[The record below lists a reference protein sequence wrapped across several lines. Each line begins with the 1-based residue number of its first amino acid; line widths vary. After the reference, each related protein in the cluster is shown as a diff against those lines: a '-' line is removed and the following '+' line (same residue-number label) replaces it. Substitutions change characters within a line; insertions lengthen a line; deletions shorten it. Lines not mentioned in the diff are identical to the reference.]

1 MYMKPSYRR
10 NRQGEEY
17 VYYRL
22 CDTYKDSFGI
32 ARRRD
37 LINLGR
43 RDDLTIEEAQLAA
56 KLVTE
61 KASGKAPVFFS
72 ASNIPEK
79 IVSLAEDLYSKL
91 IAKGLMDVP
100 GSAVT
105 QENSIEELRK
115 QQEFRFIANVST
127 LRHSEVREIG
137 AEHLCVET
145 LKKLRMTQALYNL
158 GFSEA
163 EAALAIT
170 QIAIRAV
177 HPASELATAKW
188 INSNSDICRLTGT
201 DVNKVNKDA
210 LYKSAV
216 KLYDVRE
223 GLKDHLSKWT
233 KELFD
238 YDDNL
243 ILYDLTNVYAEGCYD
258 NSKVWDY
265 GLSKEKRHDCKLVV
279 LALVVNQFG
288 FPKHYQLF
296 HGRMQDTASLKE
308 IIDELDAHMS
318 KLGVSPIV
326 VMDAGISTEEN
337 LGMLRERNYRFL
349 CVSRSS
355 SKVYR
360 TIEGEA
366 VNELEDKRGQAISIQ
381 KVEVEHKAGKDG
393 ELPASSKDTYYWVRS
408 EAKAAKENS
417 MYDQFTKR
425 FIAELEKIKASL
437 SKKHGTKKTDKVN
450 ERIGRAKEKY
460 PSVSKYYNISYTEAD
475 GKVTSLSWKLKDGY
489 QADEKTGVYFLQTN
503 IDGKD
508 SKTIWTIYNILK
520 EVESSFRCMK
530 SDLNL
535 RPVFHKKD
543 ISCLA
548 HLHLGVLAYWVVATI
563 RYELKQKGMNKTWS
577 QILDIMVTQ
586 KSVSSEM
593 QNLKGEEI
601 HTQQCS
607 EPNEDVIAVLDKVNI
622 SQVPYKPIKSVWA
635 QIESSK
641 IETSENQGVP

>member
-1 MYMKPSYRR
+1 MKPSYRR

-22 CDTYKDSFGI
+22 CDTYKDSFGM
-32 ARRRD
+32 ARCRD
-37 LINLGR
+37 LVNLGR
-43 RDDLTIEEAQLAA
+43 RDDLAIEEAQQVA

-61 KASGKAPVFFS
+61 KASGNTPSFFS

-79 IVSLAEDLYSKL
+79 IASLADDLYSKL
-91 IAKGLMDVP
+91 IAKGLIDVL
-100 GSAVT
+100 GSSVT
-105 QENSIEELRK
+105 PEYSVDQLRK
-115 QQEFRFIANVST
+115 RQEFRFIANVST
-127 LRHSEVREIG
+127 LRHSDVREIG

-145 LKKLRMTQALYNL
+145 LKKLRMRQALCNL
-158 GFSEA
+158 GFTDA
-163 EAALAIT
+163 EAPLTIT
-170 QIAIRAV
+170 QIAMRAV

-188 INSNSDICRLTGT
+188 IKNNSDICRLTGMEIS
-201 DVNKVNKDA
+201 KVSKDA

-223 GLKDHLSKWT
+223 CLKDHLSKWT

-265 GLSKEKRHDCKLVV
+265 GRSKEKRHDCKLVV

-308 IIDELDAHMS
+308 IIDELDAHME

-337 LGMLRERNYRFL
+337 LNMLRERNYRFL

-355 SKVYR
+355 SKAYK
-360 TIEGEA
+360 TIDGEP
-366 VNELEDKRGQAISIQ
+366 VNDLEDKRGQSISIQ

-393 ELPASSKDTYYWVRS
+393 KQPSSSKDTYYWGRS

-425 FIAELEKIKASL
+425 FIAELEKIQASL
-437 SKKHGTKKTDKVN
+437 SKKHGTKKADKVS

-460 PSVSKYYNISYTEAD
+460 PSVANVYDISCTEVA
-475 GKVTSLSWKLKDGY
+475 GKVTSLSWKLKDGCLP
-489 QADEKTGVYFLQTN
+489 DEKAGVYFLQTN

-543 ISCLA
+543 TSCLA

-563 RYELKQKGMNKTWS
+563 RYELKRKGMNKTWS
-577 QILDIMVTQ
+577 QILDIMMTQ
-586 KSVSSEM
+586 KSVASEM
-593 QNLKGEEI
+593 LNLKGEEI

-607 EPNEDVIAVLDKVNI
+607 EPGEEVMAILDKVNI
-622 SQVPYKPIKSVWA
+622 GYVPYKPIKSVWA
-635 QIESSK
+635 QIRNSK
-641 IETSENQGVP
+641 IETSENQGIP